1 MLHPIKRLRVEDIKR
16 KKGDESK
23 LTNRR
28 QNQIILY
35 SIDFDEI
42 MTFDKSYIG
51 NSLEYILAAKSK
63 CKGKIRYTLLIFF
76 KTSFFHF
83 RNNSFVSK
91 REHKFLSRVNDII
104 SLYGQSKE
112 KEETISGNSTM
123 LNLSFFKTDL
133 QLEASEFLQDYN
145 RSVYIPLPL
154 EFLITFTDCTADQ
167 NFLRRKQQ
175 GCD

>member
-28 QNQIILY
+28 QNQAILH
-35 SIDFDEI
+35 SIQDFDEI

-63 CKGKIRYTLLIFF
+63 CKGKLRYTLLIFF

-83 RNNSFVSK
+83 RNKRFVSK
-91 REHKFLSRVNDII
+91 REHKFLSCVNDII

-123 LNLSFFKTDL
+123 LNLSFFKTD
-133 QLEASEFLQDYN
+133 
-145 RSVYIPLPL
+145 
-154 EFLITFTDCTADQ
+154 
-167 NFLRRKQQ
+167 
-175 GCD
+175 

>member
-28 QNQIILY
+28 QNQAILH
-35 SIDFDEI
+35 SIQDFDEI

-63 CKGKIRYTLLIFF
+63 CKGKLRYTLLIFF

-83 RNNSFVSK
+83 RNNRFVSK
-91 REHKFLSRVNDII
+91 REHKFLSCVNDII

-123 LNLSFFKTDL
+123 LNLSFFKTD
-133 QLEASEFLQDYN
+133 
-145 RSVYIPLPL
+145 
-154 EFLITFTDCTADQ
+154 
-167 NFLRRKQQ
+167 
-175 GCD
+175 